1 MSETSFTPSPGH
13 ERPRV
18 GVAALVRRDG
28 RLLLLR
34 RQGSHGA
41 GSWSTP
47 GGHLE
52 FGESPEDCARRECL
66 EETGVHMGPAR
77 LVAVTDD
84 HYPESGK
91 HYVTLW
97 MQGDWLSG
105 DGELTSPRE
114 ADRVGWHAEDALPS
128 PLFTSLDNLMSGRVV
143 WSMRES

>member
-1 MSETSFTPSPGH
+1 MSETSFQPSPGF

-18 GVAALVRRDG
+18 GVAALVRRGG

-34 RQGSHGA
+34 RRGSHGT

-52 FGESPEDCARRECL
+52 FGESPEDCARRECV
-66 EETGVHMGPAR
+66 EETGVTMGPAR

-91 HYVTLW
+91 HYLTLW
-97 MQGDWLSG
+97 MQGDWVSG
-105 DGELTSPRE
+105 EGEVTSPRE
-114 ADRVGWHAEDALPS
+114 ADLVGWHPEDDLPT
-128 PLFTSLDNLMSGRVV
+128 PLFTSLANLRAGRVL
-143 WSMRES
+143 WSEA